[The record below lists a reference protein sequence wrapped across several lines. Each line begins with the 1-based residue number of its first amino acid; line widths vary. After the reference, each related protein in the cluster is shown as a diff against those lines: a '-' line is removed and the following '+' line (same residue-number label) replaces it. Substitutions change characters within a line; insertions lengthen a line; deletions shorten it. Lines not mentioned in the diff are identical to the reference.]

1 MTAKTTEFGTPAPV
15 HNAANGAAQV
25 SANPSKGSAAQFDRF
40 IAAFADGET
49 HKAAAKLAGI
59 TLSDV
64 AARREADETFDAA
77 YRLARKTRLMV
88 LADALW
94 AEAIGTEQRDPVNGV
109 VRVVRDRGVLQRLA
123 VHEGELTPEKPAVA
137 IQNNVG
143 APTDPKLI
151 AAIEHNRR
159 TLIALLRSPKPAALP
174 SPAVI
179 DVQAERIAETAMKLD
194 AVLTPRDADEDL
206 L

>member
-1 MTAKTTEFGTPAPV
+1 MTTKTDAPGTPARV
-15 HNAANGAAQV
+15 HIAASGAVAAN
-25 SANPSKGSAAQFDRF
+25 ANPQQGSAAQFDRF
-40 IAAFADGET
+40 IAAFADGAT
-49 HKAAAKLAGI
+49 HREAAKLAGV
-59 TLSDV
+59 TLIAV
-64 AARREADETFDAA
+64 AARRDADETFDEA
-77 YRLARKTRLMV
+77 YKLARKTRLMV

-94 AEAIGTEQRDPVNGV
+94 SEAIGTEQRDPVNGV

-143 APTDPKLI
+143 APTDPKLV
-151 AAIEHNRR
+151 AAIEDNRR

-174 SPAVI
+174 APDVI
-179 DVQAERIAETAMKLD
+179 DVQSADT
-194 AVLTPRDADEDL
+194 DEDL